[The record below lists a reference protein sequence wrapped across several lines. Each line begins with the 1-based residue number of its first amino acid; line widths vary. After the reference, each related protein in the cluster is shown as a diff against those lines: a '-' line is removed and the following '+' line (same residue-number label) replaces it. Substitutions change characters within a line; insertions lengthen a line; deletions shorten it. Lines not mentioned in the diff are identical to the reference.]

1 MEGKGGGGS
10 SLTRRRFLGGTGLLG
25 YALISQG
32 SILSEAMAEEPSAQI
47 PRITVPKA
55 KVGLIFTHIP
65 PQYPTWPH
73 VGYDYEGRKKEL
85 EAKLRDACPNTDFSV
100 GTAHNAQQAQDLLKQ
115 MGDVDGFIVYI
126 IGIWTGAPNVIVH
139 SGKPVVLV
147 DDLFAGCGEF
157 IGVYAGAMREKLPV
171 VGVSSSDFKD
181 VARASRL
188 FEVMKGIR
196 NAKIVDITDG
206 DISGAAAQIK
216 KAVGIEVIGMGLSE
230 LHSRYEKAD
239 EKEAERWADRWI
251 KEAKKVV
258 EPSRD
263 EIIRSGKMHLALT
276 SIMSEKGAEAITID
290 CLGGFY
296 SGKLKAYPCLSYR
309 QLNDDGFVGA
319 CEADLSSTIAMI
331 MIRHLAGR
339 PGMISDPVF
348 DFSKSWIIYAHCVG
362 PTKVFGPGG
371 RRNDFIIRSHAE
383 DRKGASIQSLM
394 PVGEDVT
401 TIETNPWEKAIVVHT
416 GRAVANVEEEKA
428 CRTKLAA
435 EARIDKILANWRW
448 GWHRVTF
455 YGDWRRDVKNLGT
468 LMGFQ
473 VYEEDV

>member
-1 MEGKGGGGS
+1 MGTERCS
-10 SLTRRRFLGGTGLLG
+10 AFSLTRRKFLEGMGFLGYTLLSTQTLLG
-25 YALISQG
+25 
-32 SILSEAMAEEPSAQI
+32 EAIAEELSAPTPKI
-47 PRITVPKA
+47 TPPRA

-73 VGYDYEGRKKEL
+73 IGYDYESRKKEL
-85 EAKLRDACPNTDFSV
+85 ETKLREACPNTDFSV
-100 GTAHNAQQAQDLLKQ
+100 GTAMNVQQAQDLLKQ
-115 MGDVDGFIVYI
+115 MEDVDGFIAYI

-139 SGKPVVLV
+139 SGKPVLLV
-147 DDLFAGCGEF
+147 DDLYGGCGEF
-157 IGVYAGAMREKLPV
+157 IGVYAGAIREKLPV
-171 VGVSSSDFKD
+171 VGISSSDFKD
-181 VARASRL
+181 VARAARL

-196 NAKIVDITDG
+196 NARIVDIIDT
-206 DISGAAAQIK
+206 DISDAADRIK
-216 KAVGIEVIGMGLSE
+216 KAVGIDVIGMGLSE
-230 LHSRYEKAD
+230 LNSRYEKAD
-239 EKEAERWADRWI
+239 NREAERWADRWI
-251 KEAKKVV
+251 KEAKRVV
-258 EPSRD
+258 EPTKD

-296 SGKLKAYPCLSYR
+296 SGKLKAYPCLSFR

-331 MIRHLAGR
+331 MMRHLAGR

-362 PTKVFGPGG
+362 PTKVFGPNGP
-371 RRNDFIIRSHAE
+371 RNDFIIRSHAE
-383 DRKGASIQSLM
+383 DRKGAAIQSLM
-394 PVGEDVT
+394 PLGEVVT

-416 GRAVANVEEEKA
+416 GKTVANVEEEKA

-435 EARIDKILANWRW
+435 EARIDRILTNWRW

-455 YGDWRRDVKNLGT
+455 YGDWRKDVKNLGT

-473 VYEEDV
+473 VYDEDM